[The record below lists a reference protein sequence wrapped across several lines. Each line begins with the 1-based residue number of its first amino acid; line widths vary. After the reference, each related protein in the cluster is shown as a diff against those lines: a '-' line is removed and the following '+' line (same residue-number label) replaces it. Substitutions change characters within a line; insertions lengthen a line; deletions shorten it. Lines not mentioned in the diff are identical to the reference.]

1 MNAPF
6 NLPQAGA
13 IDALGA
19 VLDRLT
25 QEHKAI
31 AAETSARVAESE
43 KAMAAAG
50 IGYGS
55 AEWAKRRFAECGAAI
70 RADNEARGDLEQ
82 VASLISSMPAD
93 TLPELLIKAKARL
106 ALGQPDAILH
116 DIEAMIGHRHIA
128 G

>member
-1 MNAPF
+1 MNAPL
-6 NLPQAGA
+6 NIPEAGA
-13 IDALGA
+13 FSSLGA

-55 AEWAKRRFAECGAAI
+55 SEWAKRRFAECGAAI
-70 RADNEARGDLEQ
+70 RADNDARADLEQ

-93 TLPELLIKAKARL
+93 TLPDLLTKAKARL
-106 ALGQPDAILH
+106 ALGQIDAILQ
-116 DIEAMIGHRHIA
+116 DIEALIGHRHIA

>member
-6 NLPQAGA
+6 SIPEAGA
-13 IDALGA
+13 FGSLGA

-25 QEHKAI
+25 QEQKVI
-31 AAETSARVAESE
+31 AAETAARIAESE

-82 VASLISSMPAD
+82 VASLIASMPAD

-106 ALGQPDAILH
+106 ALGQPEAILQ
-116 DIEAMIGHRHIA
+116 DIEALIGHRHIA